1 MKQRTMNENDNTDN
15 KIFLCDMKSL
25 LGPNKGLFCFV
36 LFLFVCFLFLNKL
49 EFQCAFDKVKNC

>member
-1 MKQRTMNENDNTDN
+1 MNENDNTDN